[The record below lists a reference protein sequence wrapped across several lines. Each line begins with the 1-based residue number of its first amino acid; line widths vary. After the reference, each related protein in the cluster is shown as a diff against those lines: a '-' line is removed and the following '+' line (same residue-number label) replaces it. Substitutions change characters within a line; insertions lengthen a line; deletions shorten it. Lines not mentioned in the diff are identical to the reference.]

1 MIAGERAGVRKFLR
15 QRPDQR
21 DLLSL
26 RANETHRYGAKPG
39 HNDSARFFPDFCV
52 SENSVHAIGEAKSS
66 SDRASEHTCAMRFTD
81 PQPRYDADFMAYC
94 IREHVS

>member
-1 MIAGERAGVRKFLR
+1 MEQNLDTTI
-15 QRPDQR
+15 Q
-21 DLLSL
+21 
-26 RANETHRYGAKPG
+26 PG
-39 HNDSARFFPDFCV
+39 SSPIFGV

-81 PQPRYDADFMAYC
+81 PQPRYGADFMAYC